1 MKPLELRKRMRSG
14 SEMNSSWGLLHAG
27 LQTVLDTALDPVVVM
42 DPEGMV
48 IGWNGHS
55 EKCFGWTWDEVRGQR
70 LSDMIVP
77 PEYRHAHDDGLTHY
91 LKTGVGPVLDQRIE
105 VSALLRDGSQMPI
118 ELSVTAS
125 EQFGDKLF
133 IGFIRDISARKQ
145 EAERQQRIL
154 QESEHRVKNMLT
166 VVQAIALQTAANS
179 ADMAGF
185 TTTFSG
191 RLESLARAHQLLVG
205 QVWQDVAI
213 SALADRVLGAEVIAG
228 RARFGGPELLLKA
241 GQVLGLSMILHELYT
256 NAIKYGALCRDEGQI
271 EVDWASDGEM
281 IELTWRELGTPCE
294 TPDTPSSGF
303 GQRMIAM
310 SVKSDLSGTIE
321 RDWRSDGLT
330 AVLKFPAAG

>member
-1 MKPLELRKRMRSG
+1 
-14 SEMNSSWGLLHAG
+14 MNLPWGLLHAG

-42 DPEGMV
+42 DTDGMV

-55 EKCFGWTWDEVRGQR
+55 ERLFGWSWEEARDQR
-70 LSDMIVP
+70 LSDMIIP
-77 PEYRHAHDDGLTHY
+77 DALRAAHEKGLAHY
-91 LKTGVGPVLDQRIE
+91 LATGEGPVLDTRIE
-105 VSALLRDGSQMPI
+105 VPALHRDGSELAV
-118 ELSVTAS
+118 ELSITAS

-133 IGFIRDISARKQ
+133 IGFIRDISERKA
-145 EAERQQRIL
+145 ETERQQRIL

-166 VVQAIALQTAANS
+166 VVQAIALQTAAN
-179 ADMAGF
+179 APDIATF
-185 TTTFSG
+185 TTSFSG

-213 SALADRVLGAEVIAG
+213 SALADRVLGAEVTAR

-256 NAIKYGALCRDEGQI
+256 NAIKYGALCNDEGQI
-271 EVDWASDGEM
+271 ELDWDSDGETITM
-281 IELTWRELGTPCE
+281 IWREVGTPCE
-294 TPDTPSSGF
+294 TPDAPSSGF

-310 SVKSDLSGTIE
+310 SVRSDLNGTIE

-330 AVLKFPAAG
+330 ATLRFPVEA

>member
-1 MKPLELRKRMRSG
+1 
-14 SEMNSSWGLLHAG
+14 MNLSWGILHAG

-42 DPEGMV
+42 DTAGMV
-48 IGWNGHS
+48 IGWNHRS
-55 EKCFGWTWDEVRGQR
+55 EQVFGWTSDEAGGQR
-70 LSDMIVP
+70 LSQLLIP
-77 PEYRHAHDDGLTHY
+77 PEYRAGHERGLAHY
-91 LKTGVGPVLDQRIE
+91 LDTGIGPVLGQRIE
-105 VSALLRDGSQMPI
+105 VSALHRDGHRIPV
-118 ELSVTAS
+118 ELSITAS

-133 IGFIRDISARKQ
+133 IGFIRDISDRKE

-179 ADMAGF
+179 ADMESF
-185 TTTFSG
+185 TTSFSG

-213 SALADRVLGAEVIAG
+213 SSLAERVLGAEVAAD

-256 NAIKYGALCRDEGQI
+256 NAIKYGALCRDEGRI
-271 EVDWASDGEM
+271 EVDWTSEDGM
-281 IELTWRELGTPCE
+281 IVLQWRELGTPCE
-294 TPDTPSSGF
+294 TPEAPSSGF

-310 SVKSDLSGTIE
+310 SVKSDLNGTIE

-330 AVLKFPAAG
+330 ATLRFPA